1 MGFNKGRIL
10 EPSCG
15 VGNFFGLVPQSMSN
29 STLYGVELD
38 TMSSK
43 IAGYLIQKQIFR
55 IRDLNG
61 QIIQMDILML
71 QSVMS
76 HLGIIG

>member
-1 MGFNKGRIL
+1 MYQVLENMGFNKGRIL

-43 IAGYLIQKQIFR
+43 IAGYLYPEANIQNTGFGTDKLSRWIF
-55 IRDLNG
+55 
-61 QIIQMDILML
+61 
-71 QSVMS
+71 
-76 HLGIIG
+76 